1 MDSKKKELKVSNWW
15 VERKLMV
22 LDWYLI
28 VLLIVTVIISV
39 FYLI

>member
-1 MDSKKKELKVSNWW
+1 MGNKKKELKVSNWW
-15 VERKLMV
+15 IERKLGV

>member
-1 MDSKKKELKVSNWW
+1 MDSKKKGLKVSNWW
-15 VERKLMV
+15 IERKLMV

>member
-1 MDSKKKELKVSNWW
+1 MDSKKKELKVSTWW
-15 VERKLMV
+15 IERKLMV

>member
-1 MDSKKKELKVSNWW
+1 MSNKKKGLKVSNWW
-15 VERKLMV
+15 IERKLMV